1 MTATT
6 RAQAAHQA
14 DKAEIQAYRART
26 IDALRHALE
35 ILEAPTTS
43 PQDLRR
49 AVGRVQ
55 SAARHA
61 KRLAES
67 LNQTEG

>member
-1 MTATT
+1 MKSQDCPQTAN
-6 RAQAAHQA
+6 QS
-14 DKAEIQAYRART
+14 EVLAYRART

-43 PQDLRR
+43 PQELRI

-61 KRLAES
+61 KRLAAS
-67 LNQTEG
+67 LNQSEG